1 MSPFTLHFA
10 PNRARRMFTTF
21 ISIATITI
29 QPSRRY
35 IFFCVAPKPRKEQNH
50 TDMYLLPYLQMYIFI
65 PRPSVS
71 FVYVYTIWKIYG
83 NCVSFGCDYD
93 DMGCGTERYMR
104 VEAGRLSEIYSS
116 AYVRLLNFSN
126 LWFVSVYVQAGCG
139 VLLCL
144 MFYSCSNLVFEAA
157 LPNGLL

>member
-1 MSPFTLHFA
+1 MSTFTLHFA
-10 PNRARRMFTTF
+10 PNRVRVHNVHFHCKLTTTMADDTF
-21 ISIATITI
+21 SFALC
-29 QPSRRY
+29 PNHVKSRTTCYYLHMHIYSSHDPQSTY
-35 IFFCVAPKPRKEQNH
+35 ICIH
-50 TDMYLLPYLQMYIFI
+50 I
-65 PRPSVS
+65 
-71 FVYVYTIWKIYG
+71 YTIWKIYG

-93 DMGCGTERYMR
+93 DTGCGTEPYARG
-104 VEAGRLSEIYSS
+104 VEAGKLFEIYSS

-126 LWFVSVYVQAGCG
+126 LWFVSVYVHAGCG